1 MPSLPSIL
9 KVRQSEVSVGDG
21 AGNIFRIKLERVDG
35 ITQYLALRSGQS
47 ALLGRHLVCDV
58 RLEGR
63 KVSRRHV
70 RLHYR
75 TDGRVHLNDMGSH
88 NGTYVNGV
96 RVSETLLHGGEIIQI
111 GEWRGL
117 AEIVAGEFSL
127 PSSDNLS
134 SEDDDSGWEEFTGT
148 QPVPDFSGGNITS
161 PPNSSSEDVPAD
173 PEPGKDNN
181 SGWAWKEVVGD
192 DVEDEFV
199 REARLVDNPLVRRF
213 QQGRHQ
219 TDISGLVSSAAPS
232 GALVEED
239 DSGQVD
245 AVALQL
251 MFRLM
256 ETLQASPSLDAFLAE
271 LSDAL
276 AMALRANAVVVLLKD
291 EETDE
296 FLPRAVKNRRAEEKI
311 QISKTV
317 LHRAIE
323 SRAAV
328 TAEDAGRD
336 ARFSEALSVMNF
348 DLKAVLVVPLVKDQ
362 ECVGALYISRE
373 LPFTNT
379 ERDAVAALA
388 HLIAVGLERA
398 RLHEKVA
405 NEEKQRRALER
416 FHAPNVVRRL
426 MQEANTEVTGGLFLE
441 TLPATVMFCDLS
453 GFTSYC
459 ETHTPEMIGKLLN
472 AYLSRMTEIIFAHGG
487 TVDKYIGDAVMAIF
501 GAPFPTE
508 EDAMNAVQCAL
519 KMRQAFNQM
528 VLEPDGI
535 EDMDDMQV
543 HIGINTGKVVVGTVG
558 STLRMEYTALGDTV
572 NIASRLESLSRP
584 GQIVLG
590 ESTALEVKAKVP
602 VVPLGNV
609 RLKGKKEPINV
620 FEVVTTGQMDQ
631 LVSSTLNSLG
641 SDS

>member
-1 MPSLPSIL
+1 M
-9 KVRQSEVSVGDG
+9 GDG

-35 ITQYLALRSGQS
+35 ITQYLALRAGQS

-75 TDGRVHLNDMGSH
+75 SDGRVHLNDMGSH

-117 AEIVAGEFSL
+117 AEIVAGEFSM
-127 PSSDNLS
+127 PVPENMS
-134 SEDDDSGWEEFTGT
+134 SEDDAVWEEFTGT

-161 PPNSSSEDVPAD
+161 PPNQNSEEGEAASASS
-173 PEPGKDNN
+173 KDSN
-181 SGWAWKEVVGD
+181 SGWAWKEVVED
-192 DVEDEFV
+192 DVEDEFL

-213 QQGRHQ
+213 QQGRHH
-219 TDISGLVSSAAPS
+219 TDISGLVSSVPS
-232 GALVEED
+232 SLGTVVEEE
-239 DSGQVD
+239 DSSQVD

-251 MFRLM
+251 LFRLM

-271 LSDAL
+271 LSDSL
-276 AMALRANAVVVLLKD
+276 AVALRANAVVVLLKD
-291 EETDE
+291 EESDE

-426 MQEANTEVTGGLFLE
+426 MQEANTEVSGGLFLE

-501 GAPFPTE
+501 GAPFPTDD
-508 EDAMNAVQCAL
+508 DAMNAVQCAL
-519 KMRQAFNQM
+519 KMRKAFNQM
-528 VLEPDGI
+528 VLESEDI
-535 EDMDDMQV
+535 DDMDNMQV

-590 ESTALEVKAKVP
+590 ESTAQEVKAQVP

-631 LVSSTLNSLG
+631 LVSSTLDSLG